1 MSLARSRSLFF
12 AAFFASLAT
21 LSGASLL
28 ENWLGLVPC
37 PLCLT
42 QRLLLGLYALV
53 CLCAMLHAPGAA
65 GMRVYAWLAGGFAC
79 AGVALAS
86 RQVWLQG
93 EWLAVTPEPFAHT
106 LQRSWPE
113 ALERLLIGGSEC
125 VSISWSFLDLTLP
138 EWSLMA
144 FLLLTALPLY
154 YLLAYRFRNPG
165 GS

>member
-1 MSLARSRSLFF
+1 MSQARSRPLFF
-12 AAFFASLAT
+12 AAFLVSLAT
-21 LSGASLL
+21 LGGAIVL

-42 QRLLLGLYALV
+42 QRLLLVCYALV

-65 GMRVYAWLAGGFAC
+65 GTRVYAWLAGGC
-79 AGVALAS
+79 SSAGVALAS

-93 EWLAVTPEPFAHT
+93 EWLAITPEPFAQT
-106 LQRSWPE
+106 LQRSWTQ
-113 ALERLLIGGSEC
+113 ALERLLVGSSEC

-154 YLLAYRFRNPG
+154 CLLAYRFRNPG